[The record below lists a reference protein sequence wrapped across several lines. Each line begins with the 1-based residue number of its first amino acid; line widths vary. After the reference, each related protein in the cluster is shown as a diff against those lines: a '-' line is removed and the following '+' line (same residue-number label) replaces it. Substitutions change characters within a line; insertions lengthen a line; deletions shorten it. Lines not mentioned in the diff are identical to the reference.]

1 MHKGAQVAQSRIC
14 QKPLKPTLLL
24 LGLLA
29 VFSRKVLYVPNFCP
43 ECGSSEATSR
53 FCSSCGYSL
62 ASTPAPPD
70 ARTRVEETPVFQ
82 SFAPPVV
89 ETWDSLAADPWRS
102 STGVVPPPPVRNV
115 VTQTQV
121 TVSETKLTAVKWLW
135 RVNLLATAAYGV
147 AVANSSDALYIF
159 GLLGIVA
166 LLTVTGVAASAARQ
180 VGARTPHPAL
190 AVLLVIGA
198 AVTSGVLGWLISPES
213 WADVEIASLYDKGL
227 DRRILYG
234 VALLIQSLAVYV
246 AALAPVVALS
256 KALGDRYVGDAP
268 SASLYDWGAVVE
280 TEPEGFRWKHAMY
293 CVSVIGIH
301 DVVVTGLMFGVPGAD
316 GSLPG
321 GKALLL
327 VFAGP
332 LFLWRNL
339 DFKKLS
345 EIEADRTTAH
355 AKRAKQQ
362 AKFVDTPFF
371 SRGYKIVLGLIL
383 TLFVVLWIV
392 GYLLSNAQ

>member
-1 MHKGAQVAQSRIC
+1 M
-14 QKPLKPTLLL
+14 
-24 LGLLA
+24 
-29 VFSRKVLYVPNFCP
+29 PNFCP

-70 ARTRVEETPVFQ
+70 ARTRVEETPVFRP
-82 SFAPPVV
+82 FAPPVV
-89 ETWDSLAADPWRS
+89 ETWDSLAADPWS
-102 STGVVPPPPVRNV
+102 STAGAAAPPPVRNV

-121 TVSETKLTAVKWLW
+121 SVSETKLTAVKWLW

-147 AVANSSDALYIF
+147 AVANSSDALYICV
-159 GLLGIVA
+159 LLGIVA

-198 AVTSGVLGWLISPES
+198 AVASGVLGWLISPES

-256 KALGDRYVGDAP
+256 KALGDRYAGDAP
-268 SASLYDWGAVVE
+268 PVSLYNWEDVVE

-301 DVVVTGLMFGVPGAD
+301 DVVVTGLIFGVPGAD

-321 GKALLL
+321 GWLLITL
-327 VFAGP
+327 FAGP
-332 LFLWRNL
+332 LYLWRNL
-339 DFKKLS
+339 DFKKRS
-345 EIEADRTTAH
+345 EIEAA
-355 AKRAKQQ
+355 RAKKRT
-362 AKFVDTPFF
+362 KFVDEPFF
-371 SRGYKIVLGLIL
+371 SRGYKIAIGTVLAV
-383 TLFVVLWIV
+383 TVVVLLV
-392 GYLLSNAQ
+392 GSLFNNAQ